1 MLAVPGSGGFS
12 LLLMHKQGRDSS
24 SETKED
30 DYEKQY
36 HRRRI
41 LIVDDEPDITSSFEQ
56 ALRDNGFEVDIAN
69 DSLLALKNFKAASY
83 DLLIID
89 IVMPEMDGFS
99 LYEEIRKIEIRKIDN
114 KVKVCF
120 ITAFEVNYQ
129 ALRAVFPAATT
140 TDDIGCFIRKPVD
153 MDDLVKRINAEIQ

>member
-1 MLAVPGSGGFS
+1 MKKR
-12 LLLMHKQGRDSS
+12 KQ
-24 SETKED
+24 
-30 DYEKQY
+30 EKQY
-36 HRRRI
+36 PPQTEDDEYHKQYHGRRKI
-41 LIVDDEPDITSSFEQ
+41 LIVDDEPDITSSFKE
-56 ALRDNGFEVDIAN
+56 ALRDNGIEQVDIAN
-69 DSLLALKNFKAASY
+69 DPLLALKNFKAGSY

-99 LYEEIRKIEIRKIDN
+99 LYEEIRKIDN

-120 ITAFEVNYQ
+120 ITAFEINYQ